1 MKGKFPMAKKN
12 DLDAAVAG
20 GNQQGRHVVGGAGPS
35 YSSAAP
41 KTGKLVA
48 KGHAKNSMADPSV
61 NTSTHRAPVAQPA
74 AERMGGA
81 YRVVVSNGY
90 AQPNAVEASATQ
102 GNGRVLK
109 SSLDRG
115 RSHGTFNDG
124 PTIGY

>member
-1 MKGKFPMAKKN
+1 MAKKT

-20 GNQQGRHVVGGAGPS
+20 GNQQGRKVVGGAGPS

-41 KTGKLVA
+41 KSGTLVPKNNA
-48 KGHAKNSMADPSV
+48 KGGGDASMGTA
-61 NTSTHRAPVAQPA
+61 THRAGVSQPVG
-74 AERMGGA
+74 ERMGGA

-102 GNGRVLK
+102 ANGRVLK

-115 RSHGTFNDG
+115 RSYGTFNDG
-124 PTIGY
+124 PTTGY